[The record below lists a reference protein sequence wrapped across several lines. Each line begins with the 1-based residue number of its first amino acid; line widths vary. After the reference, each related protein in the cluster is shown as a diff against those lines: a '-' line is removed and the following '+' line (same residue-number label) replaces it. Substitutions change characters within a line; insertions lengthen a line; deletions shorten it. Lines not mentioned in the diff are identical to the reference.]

1 MPVRWTQAHSHIRY
15 NKLLWLQ
22 ARLIDDAR
30 QRLAK
35 LQKEAKRKQAAAKA
49 PQTKEQL
56 ALRAQMEADRRER
69 AGMAP
74 SKGSV
79 AQTLPGGNMSGQAM
93 QLKNLGAPEPGDE
106 E

>member
-1 MPVRWTQAHSHIRY
+1 M
-15 NKLLWLQ
+15 Q

-35 LQKEAKRKQAAAKA
+35 LQKEAARRQSAAKA

-74 SKGSV
+74 SKGSR
-79 AQTLPGGNMSGQAM
+79 AQALPGGNIAGQAT

-106 E
+106 DE